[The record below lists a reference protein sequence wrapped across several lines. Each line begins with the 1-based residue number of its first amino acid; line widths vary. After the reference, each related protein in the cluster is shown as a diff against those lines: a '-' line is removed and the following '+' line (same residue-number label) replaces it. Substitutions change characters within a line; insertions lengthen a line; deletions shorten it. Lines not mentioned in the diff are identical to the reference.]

1 MHSSPFR
8 PLIKIRSAAA
18 STPSNNPLTDTQVE
32 ESLITR
38 FVKQYDV
45 DHYTKL
51 AATVADLCQQALLQE
66 GVVHSVSS
74 RGKERESLRKKLEQR
89 EPKRAHPYRTNQE
102 IKDDIIDFAGVR
114 IIIEH
119 WADRGTVKNAIHKIF
134 DGKADSDNY
143 VEERCHDTILG
154 YRADHYLVYL
164 ESSKL
169 PGHEDD
175 TPRRE
180 LIEIQVQSTL
190 LSRWAESDH
199 DSQYKPSRKPSDVQ
213 IIGLKA
219 ARRLVDVLEDNYPCV
234 EENMVLETVQSKPP
248 FTTPEVGCGGLR
260 SWIEFHAEERVGDK
274 DRESSGALPEYMDC
288 QHSNSGESL
297 HKFLQDTIGNTSEV
311 EYSAIA
317 NEYGAIRLDLV
328 IYIMDC
334 DLLKKSNTM
343 PELLSGTCQREH
355 LGKIPVITSTNIWMN
370 GLFFPSRGWHRLFM
384 SYEDRSVL
392 QKDFSWLARTT
403 RQKFMGAVEG
413 YLLNE
418 EKVGNLNALWSWFE
432 RRCERPIKL
441 AFTISRQGVVKYMSM
456 ESKELVSALELLIVT
471 LTAPV

>member
-119 WADRGTVKNAIHKIF
+119 WADRGTRRDAMTLYWAIELIITLSTWKVVN
-134 DGKADSDNY
+134 S
-143 VEERCHDTILG
+143 
-154 YRADHYLVYL
+154 
-164 ESSKL
+164 

-175 TPRRE
+175 TPGRG

-190 LSRWAESDH
+190 LARWAESDH
-199 DSQYKPSRKPSDVQ
+199 DSQYKPNRKPSDVQ

-234 EENMVLETVQSKPP
+234 EENMVLETVQPKPP